1 MYEELTCFKAYD
13 IRGEIDININEEIA
27 YRVGRSVA
35 QHFNSKSIVVG
46 FDARKTSPDFAK
58 AVGQGIMDAGSDL
71 IDIGLAGTEEMY
83 WAVSNFS
90 ASAGIMVTASH
101 NPINYNGMKIVK
113 SGSRPLDDNEDF
125 KAIKNLAETEKWTKT
140 DNKGSHLDYSD
151 EARSDYVTKVM
162 SFVNRNELKPLKIV
176 INSGNGAAGPTFD
189 AIEKKLNTNYP
200 KIEFVRVDH
209 IPDSTFP
216 NGIPNPLLLENHH
229 KTADIVKNAG
239 ADFGVAFDGDFDRCF
254 FFDETGKFVPGE
266 YLVGLL
272 ASIFLEKE
280 QGATIVH
287 DPRVIWN
294 TQDIVSQKGGKAEQS
309 KTGHAFIKQTMRKHE
324 AVYGGEMSA
333 HHYFRDFAYCDS
345 GMIPWLL
352 VAELVSIKN
361 QSLGDLVKDRV
372 SSFPSSGEIN
382 FKVKDADSSI
392 TSVLENYRTQAK
404 TLDEM
409 DGFSLTIDD
418 WRFNLRKSNTEPLVR
433 LNVESKGTSIN
444 LDEQVKKIS
453 KSIKISLIISRC
465 YQKNNQKQF
474 WIRNQYFYMFLFGK
488 NNCFF

>member
-13 IRGEIDININEEIA
+13 IRGEIDININEAIA

-46 FDARKTSPDFAK
+46 FDARDTSPAFAK
-58 AVGQGIMDAGSDL
+58 AVGQGIMDAGSNL

-90 ASAGIMVTASH
+90 ASAGIVVTASH

-113 SGSRPLDDNEDF
+113 SGSRPLNDNDDF
-125 KAIKNLAETEKWTKT
+125 KAIKNLAETEKWAKT
-140 DNKGSHLDYSD
+140 DNKGSHLDYSNQ
-151 EARSDYVTKVM
+151 ARSDYVTKVL
-162 SFVNRNELKPLKIV
+162 SFVNRNKLKPLKIV

-189 AIEKKLNTNYP
+189 AIEKKLNTNNP

-209 IPDSTFP
+209 TPDSTFP
-216 NGIPNPLLLENHH
+216 NGIPNPLLHENHH
-229 KTADIVKNAG
+229 KTADIVKNVG

-361 QSLGDLVKDRV
+361 QSLGNLVKDRV

-382 FKVKDADSSI
+382 FKVKDADNSI
-392 TSVLENYRTQAK
+392 SSVLENYQSQAK
-404 TLDEM
+404 TLDKT
-409 DGFSLTIDD
+409 DGFSLIIDD

-433 LNVESKGTSIN
+433 LNIESKGTSIN
-444 LDEQVKKIS
+444 LDDQVKKIS
-453 KSIKISLIISRC
+453 KLLISAS
-465 YQKNNQKQF
+465 
-474 WIRNQYFYMFLFGK
+474 
-488 NNCFF
+488 

>member
-13 IRGEIDININEEIA
+13 IRGEIDININEAIA

-46 FDARKTSPDFAK
+46 FDARETSPAFAK
-58 AVGQGIMDAGSDL
+58 AVGQGIMDAGSNL

-90 ASAGIMVTASH
+90 ASAGIVVTASH

-125 KAIKNLAETEKWTKT
+125 KAIKNLAETEKWTKA
-140 DNKGSHLDYSD
+140 DNKGSYLDYSD

-189 AIEKKLNTNYP
+189 AIEKKLNTNNP

-209 IPDSTFP
+209 TPNSTFP
-216 NGIPNPLLLENHH
+216 NGIPNPLLPENHH
-229 KTADIVKNAG
+229 KTADIVKNVG

-392 TSVLENYRTQAK
+392 ASVLENYRTQAK
-404 TLDEM
+404 TLDKM

-433 LNVESKGTSIN
+433 LNVESKGTNIN

-453 KSIKISLIISRC
+453 KLLK
-465 YQKNNQKQF
+465 
-474 WIRNQYFYMFLFGK
+474 
-488 NNCFF
+488 

>member
-13 IRGEIDININEEIA
+13 IRGEIDININEAIA

-46 FDARKTSPDFAK
+46 FDARETSPAFAK
-58 AVGQGIMDAGSDL
+58 AVGQGIMDAGSNL

-90 ASAGIMVTASH
+90 ASAGIVVTASH

-113 SGSRPLDDNEDF
+113 SGSRPLNDNEDF
-125 KAIKNLAETEKWTKT
+125 KAIKNLAETEKWAKT
-140 DNKGSHLDYSD
+140 DNKGSHLDYSNQ
-151 EARSDYVTKVM
+151 ARSDYVTKVL
-162 SFVNRNELKPLKIV
+162 SFVNKNKLKPLKIV

-189 AIEKKLNTNYP
+189 AIEKKLNTNNP

-209 IPDSTFP
+209 TPDSTFP
-216 NGIPNPLLLENHH
+216 NGIPNPLLHENHH
-229 KTADIVKNAG
+229 KTADIVKNVG

-382 FKVKDADSSI
+382 FKVKDADNSI
-392 TSVLENYRTQAK
+392 SSVLENYQSQAK
-404 TLDEM
+404 TLDKT
-409 DGFSLTIDD
+409 DGFSLIIDD

-433 LNVESKGTSIN
+433 LNIESKGTSIN
-444 LDEQVKKIS
+444 LDDQVKKIS
-453 KSIKISLIISRC
+453 KLLISAS
-465 YQKNNQKQF
+465 
-474 WIRNQYFYMFLFGK
+474 
-488 NNCFF
+488 

>member
-13 IRGEIDININEEIA
+13 IRGEIDININEAIA

-46 FDARKTSPDFAK
+46 FDARETSPAFAK
-58 AVGQGIMDAGSDL
+58 AVGQGIMDAGSNL

-90 ASAGIMVTASH
+90 ASAGIVVTASH

-113 SGSRPLDDNEDF
+113 SGSRPLNDNEDF
-125 KAIKNLAETEKWTKT
+125 KAIKNLAETEKWAKT
-140 DNKGSHLDYSD
+140 DNKGSHLDYSNQ
-151 EARSDYVTKVM
+151 ARSDYVTKVL
-162 SFVNRNELKPLKIV
+162 SFVNRNKLKPLKIV

-189 AIEKKLNTNYP
+189 AIEKKLNTNNP

-209 IPDSTFP
+209 TPDSTFP
-216 NGIPNPLLLENHH
+216 NGIPNPLLHENHH
-229 KTADIVKNAG
+229 KTADIVKNVG

-361 QSLGDLVKDRV
+361 QSLGDLVKNRV

-382 FKVKDADSSI
+382 FKVKDADNSI
-392 TSVLENYRTQAK
+392 SSVLENYQSQAK
-404 TLDEM
+404 TLDKT
-409 DGFSLTIDD
+409 DGFSLIIDD

-433 LNVESKGTSIN
+433 LNIESKGTSIN
-444 LDEQVKKIS
+444 LDDQVKKIS
-453 KSIKISLIISRC
+453 KLLISAS
-465 YQKNNQKQF
+465 
-474 WIRNQYFYMFLFGK
+474 
-488 NNCFF
+488 

>member
-1 MYEELTCFKAYD
+1 
-13 IRGEIDININEEIA
+13 
-27 YRVGRSVA
+27 
-35 QHFNSKSIVVG
+35 
-46 FDARKTSPDFAK
+46 
-58 AVGQGIMDAGSDL
+58 
-71 IDIGLAGTEEMY
+71 
-83 WAVSNFS
+83 
-90 ASAGIMVTASH
+90 
-101 NPINYNGMKIVK
+101 MKIVK
-113 SGSRPLDDNEDF
+113 SGSRPLNDNEDF
-125 KAIKNLAETEKWTKT
+125 KAIKNLAETEKWAKT
-140 DNKGSHLDYSD
+140 DNKGSHLDYSNQ
-151 EARSDYVTKVM
+151 ARSDYVTKVL
-162 SFVNRNELKPLKIV
+162 SFVNRNKLKPLKIV

-189 AIEKKLNTNYP
+189 AIEKKLNTNNP

-209 IPDSTFP
+209 TPDSTFP
-216 NGIPNPLLLENHH
+216 NGIPNPLLHENHH
-229 KTADIVKNAG
+229 KTADIVKNVG

-382 FKVKDADSSI
+382 FKVKDADNSI
-392 TSVLENYRTQAK
+392 SSVLENYQSQAK
-404 TLDEM
+404 TLDKT
-409 DGFSLTIDD
+409 DGFSLIIDD

-433 LNVESKGTSIN
+433 LNIESKGTSIN
-444 LDEQVKKIS
+444 LDDQVKKIS
-453 KSIKISLIISRC
+453 KLLISAS
-465 YQKNNQKQF
+465 
-474 WIRNQYFYMFLFGK
+474 
-488 NNCFF
+488 